1 MDSDVSC
8 NVYFPF
14 NIPPV
19 VISDENI
26 NRNLVVHVPKGAKE
40 AYMESA
46 WSVCGIVD
54 DLPEVITDGVE
65 WGYSERWSST
75 AGMNVPG
82 GGINDVELAM
92 RVPKE
97 YLQAYKGAKITKINF
112 YANSM
117 TTYGVDDVEYVFVAR
132 RGTNEYLAKVPA
144 SVVPG
149 TWMEIPLPEPLLI
162 DGEELM
168 VGIGNHGHLSAS
180 WASSDICADGMW
192 MRQMGVDWGDM

>member
-1 MDSDVSC
+1 MMNDLLV
-8 NVYFPF
+8 NLRQF
-14 NIPPV
+14 
-19 VISDENI
+19 ISDENI

-97 YLQAYKGAKITKINF
+97 YLQAYKSA
-112 YANSM
+112 AQS
-117 TTYGVDDVEYVFVAR
+117 R
-132 RGTNEYLAKVPA
+132 
-144 SVVPG
+144 
-149 TWMEIPLPEPLLI
+149 LLKP
-162 DGEELM
+162 
-168 VGIGNHGHLSAS
+168 
-180 WASSDICADGMW
+180 
-192 MRQMGVDWGDM
+192 

>member
-82 GGINDVELAM
+82 GGD
-92 RVPKE
+92 
-97 YLQAYKGAKITKINF
+97 
-112 YANSM
+112 
-117 TTYGVDDVEYVFVAR
+117 
-132 RGTNEYLAKVPA
+132 
-144 SVVPG
+144 
-149 TWMEIPLPEPLLI
+149 
-162 DGEELM
+162 
-168 VGIGNHGHLSAS
+168 
-180 WASSDICADGMW
+180 
-192 MRQMGVDWGDM
+192 